1 MQHLRLQVLNGE
13 AITGYLT
20 LSVTIKDGT
29 TAAPEVMGNINKG
42 FETLCPRL
50 QVQPL
55 DLSFNPLQDTIQ
67 EGAKLGVYVADPN
80 GSAWPKLSSEQARAN
95 RSGLSN
101 EQASV
106 NAKGKLSWEQ
116 ASARSKVGLEERVNK
131 KAKHGNRVICQ
142 DCGAKVALAPG
153 RKLSSYRH
161 GRGKTGELHRSC
173 VLNLA
178 ALTRMEVVKL

>member
-55 DLSFNPLQDTIQ
+55 DLSFEHLQDTIQ
-67 EGAKLGVYVADPN
+67 KGVELGVYVADPN

-95 RSGLSN
+95 RKGLSS
-101 EQASV
+101 EQDRA
-106 NAKGKLSWEQ
+106 NAL
-116 ASARSKVGLEERVNK
+116 ARTYAAGRGGREAAQNT
-131 KAKHGNRVICQ
+131 KAKHGNRVICR
-142 DCGAKVALAPG
+142 DCGDLVALKPG
-153 RKLSSYRH
+153 TSIKKHRH
-161 GRGKTGELHRSC
+161 GRNVKTGELNASC
-173 VLNLA
+173 VKRLA
-178 ALTRMEVVKL
+178 ELARMAAVKL